1 MMQKRL
7 ISFALVL
14 AFALTCLP
22 LSGGIALAGEA
33 DIGAPLDI
41 MTDEVIEAG
50 IVSGNVEAGVEEI
63 EMDLVG
69 DPSEDAGEIDAS
81 PVKSEWDPDDANL
94 DDAWKEV
101 LASVADGTEAD
112 VPKAAE
118 HSVQITQN
126 GGIVSIR
133 GSIAAPYVLFG
144 VIVDATA
151 VTDQLF
157 GNTVDFQF
165 DINNGSFST
174 GYHTVYVGIG
184 IQYPDGSVRFDN
196 QVVEQKYVVAN
207 TISEQ
212 PSYKG
217 VFEVYHNYI
226 NYYPYNNILGGNAA
240 GKLYMEYSADNGKTW
255 KRYGPMTCNMITLAI
270 QQSYKISGLKSN
282 TTYKTRICFGEEAVY
297 PAEYGGDGMSYVFL
311 GPALNTTTFKTG
323 KAKAPSVSSITA
335 QAINVKYHKNRVQPH
350 YEWTAGYH
358 LVWIGSWTERYYTC
372 NVKVTVKLKK
382 KPGAKGLWIG
392 FTDGSGLH
400 EKWVKGDK
408 TTYTATFAPYPNYF
422 SKKPKGNYA
431 YQISVRSGQSKSLGG
446 YSPKATKKKKL
457 S

>member
-7 ISFALVL
+7 ISFALALTFV
-14 AFALTCLP
+14 LTCLP

-41 MTDEVIEAG
+41 MTDGGIEAG
-50 IVSGNVEAGVEEI
+50 IVSGNVEAAVEEI
-63 EMDLVG
+63 EMNLGGELPEDVG
-69 DPSEDAGEIDAS
+69 VP
-81 PVKSEWDPDDANL
+81 

-101 LASVADGTEAD
+101 LASVADDAEAD
-112 VPKAAE
+112 VPKAVE

-133 GSIAAPYVLFG
+133 GSIPAPYVLFG

-184 IQYPDGSVRFDN
+184 VQNPDGTVRFDN
-196 QVVEQKYVVAN
+196 QVVEQKYVEAN
-207 TISEQ
+207 TISAQ
-212 PSYKG
+212 PTYTG

-226 NYYPYNNILGGNAA
+226 NYYPYNMAMENTA
-240 GKLYMEYSADNGKTW
+240 GPLYMEYSADNGKTW
-255 KRYGPMTCNMITLAI
+255 NRTGAMTSNLIKLMIE
-270 QQSYKISGLKSN
+270 QGFKFSGLKSN
-282 TTYKTRICFGEEAVY
+282 TTYKTRIRYGVEAAY
-297 PAEYGGDGMSYVFL
+297 PTEYGGDGRSYVFL
-311 GPALNTTTFKTG
+311 GPALKTTTFKTG
-323 KAKAPSVSSITA
+323 KKKAPKIASITA
-335 QAINVKYHKNRVQPH
+335 QAINVKYYKNRVQPH

-358 LVWIGSWTERYYTC
+358 LVWIGSWTERFYTC
-372 NVKVTVKLKK
+372 KVKVTVKLKE
-382 KPGAKGLWIG
+382 KPGTKGLWIG
-392 FTDGSGLH
+392 FTDGSGTQ
-400 EKWVKGDK
+400 EKWVKGNQK
-408 TTYTATFAPYPNYF
+408 TYTATFTPYPNYF
-422 SKKPKGNYA
+422 SKKPKGNYS

-446 YSPKATKKKKL
+446 YSPRTTKKKKL